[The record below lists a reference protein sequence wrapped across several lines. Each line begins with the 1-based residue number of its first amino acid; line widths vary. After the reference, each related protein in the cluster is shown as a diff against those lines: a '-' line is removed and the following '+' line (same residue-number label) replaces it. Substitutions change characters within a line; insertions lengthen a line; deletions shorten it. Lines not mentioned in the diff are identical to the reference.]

1 MKLRYIF
8 TMLASLLMLAF
19 TGCQEE
25 EGRFLDEVKVS
36 QSYIAIPA
44 EGGSV
49 EITVDAI
56 DSWSIAGVPEW
67 LTVSPASGS
76 AGQTKVTFTAG
87 AATAT
92 NEAVLA
98 LNCAGVS
105 QTLNVLQMTEKL
117 EVPISTC
124 DFVNNNGE
132 DGVIYRVKGTVTSI
146 ANTVYGNWYLDDGT
160 GSVYI
165 YGTLYEGATKQ
176 FTKHGLEVGDIVTV
190 EGPRKNYN
198 GTIELV
204 DVTVIEIE
212 KSLIKVDAIE
222 PETGILPIEGGEFKV
237 TLTCK
242 GDGVSVVVPEDVKSW
257 LYVSGLS
264 TSGST
269 AVVTFTATEN
279 TGGKRNADLEFV
291 TVSGGV
297 EYKAMT
303 SLTQEGSIAEV
314 SVADFL
320 AAEEG
325 TALFKLTG
333 KVANLKNTTY
343 GNFDLVDATGSV
355 YVYGLTATP
364 QSSNDKSFSTLGI
377 NEGDI
382 VTLIGTRAS
391 YNGTAQV
398 GGPAYYVSHEGHTEA
413 TVAEFLAA
421 ETGDAWYKLTGSI
434 ANLANE
440 TYGNFDLVGEDGS
453 SVYVYGLTVAP
464 VAKNDKSF
472 SQLGLKE
479 GDILTLVGKRAE
491 YNGTAQ
497 VGGPA
502 YYISHEEG
510 SAPVAAS
517 IDGKQWI
524 AEVEGRQV
532 LFDLGVYEEGA
543 LVVALPTM
551 DGTGF
556 GLFMTG
562 TYEVVP
568 TDATSGKIVFTQYDY
583 EWDEF
588 LDPMDIAY
596 SALTEN
602 SVSISAEFVFGVA
615 DAVPF
620 TAVAEP
626 YDIITDG
633 MGGDPSGEIENGEYW
648 FIEPTNQK
656 VMTVLGE
663 TQLYG
668 RPASADAVNG
678 ASTAKN
684 AYTFTYDPD
693 WSCYTIQDSYG
704 RYLYSSM
711 QSDGVTPYRTISVA
725 ESTPAADD
733 ENLAYYMWTVYNN
746 GDGTYDVYNCATYYS
761 ITYSASY
768 NNWEIYDPYA
778 EGFANLFPALVKA
791 DNPVEEEP
799 ETPAGSV
806 LTLTNAEICAA
817 MTSSE
822 TSYSEYTIESA
833 SGVWSVN
840 ASRNKG
846 NTFLQCRGK
855 KGAYIK
861 TPEFDKDIKSV
872 TLHFTDKKS
881 VYANNVYC
889 AFPSTWTAPTADAA
903 YPEDGNVGR
912 AVTDGSYSITIPVE
926 EGNKQ
931 VYVSII
937 GTYAYYVDHI
947 DVAF

>member
-105 QTLNVLQMTEKL
+105 QTLNVLQMTEPL

-146 ANTVYGNWYLDDGT
+146 ANTVYGNWYLNDGT
-160 GSVYI
+160 GEVYI

-190 EGPRKNYN
+190 EGPRKNYS

-279 TGGKRNADLEFV
+279 AGGKRNADLEFV

-421 ETGDAWYKLTGSI
+421 ETGDAWYKLTGTI

-517 IDGKQWI
+517 IDGKQWL
-524 AEVEGRQV
+524 AEVDGRQV

-543 LVVALPTM
+543 FVVALPTM

-615 DAVPF
+615 DAIPF

-663 TQLYG
+663 TQSYG

-684 AYTFTYDPD
+684 AYTFTYNPD

-746 GDGTYDVYNCATYYS
+746 GDGTYDVYNAATYYS

-768 NNWEIYDPYA
+768 NNWEIYDPYLDD
-778 EGFANLFPALVKA
+778 FANLFPALVKA

-822 TSYSEYTIESA
+822 TSYSNYTIESA